1 MRAKRPERDKE
12 HIAHVLLRI
21 ERLKRFAAQG
31 KDAFL
36 LSEELHDAIERNF
49 EVLGEAASRIS
60 DAVRKTHPEVA
71 WRDIIG
77 FRTILAH
84 DYEDVSD
91 EVVWESL
98 IYDLPTLE
106 MQMQMILLELQ
117 DVDHQ
122 DLEHSR

>member
-1 MRAKRPERDKE
+1 MRQKRPERDKE
-12 HIAHVLLRI
+12 HIAHILLRI

-36 LSEELHDAIERNF
+36 TSDELHDAIERNF
-49 EVLGEAASRIS
+49 EVLGEAASRVS
-60 DAVRKTHPEVA
+60 DTVRQRHPEVA

-98 IYDLPTLE
+98 MNDLPALE
-106 MQMQMILLELQ
+106 AQMRTIQDDLQ
-117 DVDHQ
+117 DG
-122 DLEHSR
+122 EHHR

>member
-12 HIAHVLLRI
+12 HVAHILLRI

-36 LSEELHDAIERNF
+36 SSDELHDAIERNF
-49 EVLGEAASRIS
+49 EILGEAAGRIS
-60 DAVRKTHPEVA
+60 DAVRKMHPEVA

-98 IYDLPTLE
+98 ISDLPTLE
-106 MQMQMILLELQ
+106 AQMQVILLELQ
-117 DVDHQ
+117 GAGHQ
-122 DLEHSR
+122 E